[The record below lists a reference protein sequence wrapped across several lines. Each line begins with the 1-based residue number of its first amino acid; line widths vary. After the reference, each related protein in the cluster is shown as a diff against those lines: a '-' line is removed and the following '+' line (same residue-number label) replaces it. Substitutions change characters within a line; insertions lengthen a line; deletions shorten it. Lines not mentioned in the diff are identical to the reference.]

1 MHNLAQSPVLRDM
14 ADRPGAAAP
23 LPTEIILEAIARQ
36 ICVAAVYNRSAVTL
50 APHILYTK
58 HDALFVDAITV
69 ERDGKPP
76 KELKLGA
83 FKLVGLGEIGR
94 TNRRFSTS
102 ALFDPSDSKYT
113 GATLFAVQD

>member
-1 MHNLAQSPVLRDM
+1 MHNLAQNSLASDLD
-14 ADRPGAAAP
+14 DRPGAAAP

-36 ICVAAVYNRSAVTL
+36 ICVAATYNRNAVIL

-58 HDALFVDAITV
+58 HDALFVDAITL

-76 KELKLGA
+76 KEPKLGA
-83 FKLVGLGEIGR
+83 FKLVGLGGIAR

-102 ALFDPSDSKYT
+102 ALFDPGDTKYI